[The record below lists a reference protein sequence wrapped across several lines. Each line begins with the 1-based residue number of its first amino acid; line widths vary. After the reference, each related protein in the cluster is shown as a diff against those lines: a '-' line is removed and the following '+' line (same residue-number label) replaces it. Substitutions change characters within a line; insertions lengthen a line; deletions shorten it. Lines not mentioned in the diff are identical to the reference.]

1 MSVRKTF
8 LASLV
13 ALIAVMALATTTFA
27 QGNSRVR
34 VVHASPDAPAV
45 DVYVNGNKT
54 LSDVPFFTASNYLNV
69 PAGSYRFQVTAAG
82 TPADKAVIDANGV
95 ALAAGKDYTVVAVNT
110 LSAIEPLVLEDN
122 NAAPAAGKAHVRFV
136 HASPNAPA
144 VDVKVAGGPTIF
156 SNVAFKGVGTYTPVD
171 AGTYN
176 LQVTPAGQ
184 SDVVLDLPGI
194 NLAAGTVYTVYAT
207 GLVGGSPALAAQL
220 TVDANPSSTAQTPQ
234 TPQTLPT
241 TAAGDE
247 APIAALLTFVV
258 LFALGGLLLRRLAR
272 RSA

>member
-1 MSVRKTF
+1 MSIRKTF
-8 LASLV
+8 WASLV
-13 ALIAVMALATTTFA
+13 ALVAGMALATTTFA
-27 QGNSRVR
+27 QSNARVR

-54 LSDVPFFTASNYLNV
+54 LSDVSFFTASNYLNV
-69 PAGSYRFQVTAAG
+69 PASSYRFQVAAAG
-82 TPADKAVIDANGV
+82 SPADQAVIDANGV

-144 VDVKVAGGPTIF
+144 VDIKVAGGPTIF
-156 SNVAFKGVGTYTPVD
+156 SNIAFKGVGTYTPVD

-176 LQVTPAGQ
+176 LQVTPAGK

-194 NLAAGTVYTVYAT
+194 KLDAGTVYTVYAT
-207 GLVGGSPALAAQL
+207 GLVGGSPALAAQV
-220 TVDANPSSTAQTPQ
+220 TVDATPSSAAQ

-247 APIAALLTFVV
+247 APIAALLTLVV
-258 LFALGGLLLRRLAR
+258 LLALGGFALRRFAR
-272 RSA
+272 RSV